1 MAKTADHYINALLDV
16 YPKGVD
22 LSLGRIERL
31 LADLGSPHLHLPPV
45 IHIAGTNGKGS
56 ASAFCRALLEAA
68 GLRVHVHTSPHLV
81 HVHERYRIGQTGG
94 GRPVDDVELL
104 AVLQQITHINNGKPI
119 SVFEIITAAAFVL
132 FARHPADAVILEVG
146 LGGRF
151 DATNIIPGSAASLIM
166 PIAFDHQAFLGDTV
180 EQIAFEKAGIIK
192 DNTPVVV
199 GFQAYDRARDVLLS
213 QAEKHDAPV
222 TVYGRDFTA
231 WAGHGRM
238 AVQNNRGLLDLP
250 HPRLVGDFQLGN
262 AAAAIEAVH
271 AAGFHLD
278 EAAIVTAMQKVE
290 WPARMQK
297 LATGRLKTLLPPQAD
312 LWLDGGHNPAAAQVT
327 SAAMHRLCQQQG
339 RRLALVC
346 GMISTKDSNHYLEA
360 FKGLAERIYTVPV
373 HFSEAGIP
381 AETLAKTARKLGF
394 EAQSFDTMTEAFS
407 AINTDY
413 ATLPVPVVLVSGS
426 LYLAGEVLQQNG
438 TEPV

>member
-1 MAKTADHYINALLDV
+1 MAETADHYINALLDV

-22 LSLGRIERL
+22 LSFGRIERL
-31 LADLGSPHLHLPPV
+31 LADLGNPHLQLPPV

-81 HVHERYRIGQTGG
+81 HVHERYRIGQAGG
-94 GRPVDDVELL
+94 GRTVDDTELL
-104 AVLQQITHINNGKPI
+104 EVLQQITTVNNGQPI
-119 SVFEIITAAAFVL
+119 TVFEIITAAAFVL

-151 DATNIIPGSAASLIM
+151 DATNIIPEPAVSLIM
-166 PIAFDHQAFLGDTV
+166 PVALDHQAFLGNTV

-192 DNTPVVV
+192 DNTPVVI
-199 GFQAYDRARDVLLS
+199 GFQAYDSARDVLLT
-213 QAEKHDAPV
+213 QAEKHNAPV
-222 TVYGRDFTA
+222 AVYGQDFTA
-231 WAGHGRM
+231 WAEHGRM
-238 AVQNNRGLLDLP
+238 AVQSRRGLLDLP
-250 HPRLVGDFQLGN
+250 RPRLVGDFQLGN

-278 EAAIVTAMQKVE
+278 ETTIATAMQKVD

-297 LATGRLKTLLPPQAD
+297 LYQGQLKTLLPEQTD

-327 SAAMHRLCQQQG
+327 SAAMRLLCQQQN

-346 GMISTKDSNHYLEA
+346 GMISTKDSHHYLEA
-360 FKGLAERIYTVPV
+360 FKGLAERVYTVPV
-373 HFSEAGIP
+373 HFSDAGVTP
-381 AETLAKTARKLGF
+381 ETLAQTARSLGF
-394 EAQSFDTMTEAFS
+394 EAQSFATITEAFT
-407 AINTDY
+407 AIYADY
-413 ATLPVPVVLVSGS
+413 ATLPAPVVLVSGS
-426 LYLAGEVLQQNG
+426 LYLAGEILQQNG